1 MTENSGAADAY
12 RDDPVSASEDVAKLR
27 LQLKDY
33 SLEQLEAI
41 GLVEWDR
48 EANIVRRGPY
58 FGDKKPP
65 V

>member
-1 MTENSGAADAY
+1 MTENSEAADAY
-12 RDDPVSASEDVAKLR
+12 RDDPVSADEDVAKLR

>member
-1 MTENSGAADAY
+1 MTENSVPEDAH
-12 RDDPVSASEDVAKLR
+12 RDDPVSANEDVARLR

-48 EANIVRRGPY
+48 EANIVRKGQY
-58 FGDKKPP
+58 FGDKKFPE
-65 V
+65 

>member
-1 MTENSGAADAY
+1 MTKNSIPEDAH
-12 RDDPVSASEDVAKLR
+12 RDDPVSADEDVARLR
-27 LQLKDY
+27 LQLKDH

-58 FGDKKPP
+58 FGDMEFPE
-65 V
+65 